1 MRRRARSGLL
11 PAAAASFT
19 NLHRRP
25 PFEKERRARARGIFL
40 STERFLGG
48 NRGTRWLGDEEGKN
62 GTEGRPPRSSLLLSS
77 FSFAKE
83 RERGPLPLSL
93 FFSAQSRGFAVRL
106 LELPPLSRERFPP
119 LSSLPLSLYLSLR
132 PFGGRRRRRRNG

>member
-1 MRRRARSGLL
+1 MRRHARSGLL

-25 PFEKERRARARGIFL
+25 PFEKERRVRAWHL
-40 STERFLGG
+40 SVDGEVPRG